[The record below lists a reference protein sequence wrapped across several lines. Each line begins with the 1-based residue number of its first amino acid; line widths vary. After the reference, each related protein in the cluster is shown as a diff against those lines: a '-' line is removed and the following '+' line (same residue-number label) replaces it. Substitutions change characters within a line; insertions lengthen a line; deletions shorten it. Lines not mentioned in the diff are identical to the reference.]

1 MPKDPVSTCLKVVIV
16 TSLLATTFFLLGA
29 QGFTCLLVAAAS
41 TLALLLRNYRHL
53 RTHGTLPTTQ
63 ASWGFAVLE

>member
-1 MPKDPVSTCLKVVIV
+1 MPMDPVSTCLKVVIV

-29 QGFTCLLVAAAS
+29 QGFACLLVATAS
-41 TLALLLRNYRHL
+41 TLALLLRNYQHL

-63 ASWGFAVLE
+63 GSWGFAALE